1 MTATLV
7 LTGGEPLRAPVAP
20 LAAANSDA
28 PGPDGGLQCLALL
41 MALNGDAFDPER
53 ARREFLK
60 PGRQAEFRDLLRVSK
75 AEGLKARLTRS
86 SAARL
91 DALALPAVGRGRDG
105 GFFVLGRRTP
115 EGVLVGVAGGAPAP
129 WTEAELA
136 ERWTGEVLLAAKRAP
151 RGVASGRFGLA
162 WFLPVVRRFGR
173 ILLEV
178 LVMSVFIQLI
188 ALVAPLFSQVV
199 IDKVLVHRG
208 LTTLQVLVLGLL
220 TCNLADAGLNWLR
233 TYTFAHTTSRMD
245 AVLGSLLFCHLLALP
260 IAYFESRPTG
270 QTVARVRELEN
281 VRQFITSS
289 ALTLCIDVAF
299 SGLFLAV
306 MFHYSVFLAL
316 IVTASIPVY
325 ALISLSLTPG
335 LKARVTEKFAR
346 GTANQSMLVE
356 TLSGM
361 GTLKAMAVEPQVRA
375 RWEEGLAAYI
385 EASLKVVT
393 LGAAGS
399 QLVSLTGKATSAALL
414 WFGAQAVI
422 AGTMTIGEYVA
433 FTMLAGQ
440 IAGPVLRLAQLWQDF
455 QQFRLSID
463 RLGDILDAPTEA
475 GTASAKQNLPPIRG
489 DLRFEGV
496 TFRYKP
502 GVPEVL
508 RELDLEVRAGEV
520 IGLVGRSG
528 SGKSTLTKLLQRMYV
543 PERGRVFVDGIDVGL
558 LDPSWLRRQIG
569 VVLQENVLFNRSIRD
584 NIALA
589 DPSMPLEHVM
599 HAAGLAGAHDFI
611 LELPQGYDTVLEER
625 GANLSGGQRQR
636 IAIARALLG
645 NPRILIFDE
654 ATSALDY
661 ESERVIQ
668 ANMRAIC
675 RGRTVLIVAH
685 RLSTVRDADRIVVME
700 RGRLAESGP
709 HDALMQLGGI
719 YAGLVRQA
727 AG

>member
-1 MTATLV
+1 MTTLAIAGREQ
-7 LTGGEPLRAPVAP
+7 T
-20 LAAANSDA
+20 LASGTTPAASNTNTQSL
-28 PGPDGGLQCLALL
+28 DGGLQCLTLL
-41 MALNGDAFDPER
+41 AALNGDAFDAER
-53 ARREFLK
+53 ARREYLK
-60 PGRQAEFRDLLRVSK
+60 PGRTAEFKDLLRIAK
-75 AEGLKARLTRS
+75 AEGLKARLSRS
-86 SAARL
+86 SVERL
-91 DALALPAVGRGRDG
+91 DAITLPAIGRGRDG
-105 GFFVLGRRTP
+105 AFFVLGRRVP
-115 EGVLVGVAGGAPAP
+115 EGVLVGVAGGAPALWSP
-129 WTEAELA
+129 ERLA
-136 ERWTGEVLLAAKRAP
+136 EAWTGEVLLAAKRAD
-151 RGVASGRFGLA
+151 GIAAAGAFGIA

-173 ILLEV
+173 ILAEV
-178 LVMSVFIQLI
+178 LALSVFIQLI

-208 LTTLQVLVLGLL
+208 LTTLQVLVIGLL
-220 TCNLADAGLNWLR
+220 VCNIADVALNWLR

-245 AVLGSLLFCHLLALP
+245 AILGSLLFRHLMALP
-260 IAYFESRPTG
+260 IAYFESRATG

-281 VRQFITSS
+281 IRQFITSS
-289 ALTLCIDVAF
+289 ALTLAIDVAF

-306 MFHYSVFLAL
+306 MFHYSVLLAL

-325 ALISLSLTPG
+325 ALISISFTPG
-335 LKARVTEKFAR
+335 LKARVKEKFAR
-346 GTANQSMLVE
+346 GAANQSMLVE

-361 GTLKAMAVEPQVRA
+361 QTLKAMAVEPQVRA
-375 RWEEGLAAYI
+375 RWEEQMAAYI
-385 EASLKVVT
+385 DASLRVVT

-399 QLVSLTGKATSAALL
+399 QLVNLTSKVTSAALL

-440 IAGPVLRLAQLWQDF
+440 ISGPVLRLAQLWQDF

-463 RLGDILDAPTEA
+463 RLGDIINTPTEN
-475 GTASAKQNLPPIRG
+475 TSASAKQNLPPIRG
-489 DLRFEGV
+489 ELRFDAV

-502 GVPEVL
+502 GAPEVL
-508 RELDLEVRAGEV
+508 RELTLDIRAGEV
-520 IGLVGRSG
+520 VGLVGRSG
-528 SGKSTLTKLLQRMYV
+528 SGKSTLTKLLQRLYV
-543 PERGRVFVDGIDVGL
+543 PERGRVFVDGTDVGL

-599 HAAGLAGAHDFI
+599 HAAGLAGAHDFV

-636 IAIARALLG
+636 IAIARALLT

-661 ESERVIQ
+661 ESERIIQ
-668 ANMRAIC
+668 DNMRAIC
-675 RGRTVLIVAH
+675 QGRTVLMVAH
-685 RLSTVRDADRIVVME
+685 RLSTVRHADRIIVME
-700 RGRLAESGP
+700 KGRMAEAGP
-709 HDALMQLGGI
+709 HDELMALGGL